1 MPDVIPRD
9 PPADVRRF
17 LRQEVRFGCPV
28 PQCRSP
34 FLEYHHFDPEWHVEH
49 HHRLEGLIPLC
60 PTHHAQAA
68 AFTVDQLR
76 QFKSTAHERPE
87 ASGRFAWLRRELV
100 GAVGGCLYHETPVLV
115 QVGSEPMVWFNR
127 DELGHALLNV
137 RMLTTPGHEMDRIRI
152 QDNDFIVRGTPTD
165 LECPPSGRLLRVR
178 YANGDYMRVEF
189 REIRSLQAASRRF
202 PQIRQD
208 ALAVVCRDWPLT
220 FVIVTMS
227 AGGTSVR
234 FGPTLTRLPRGNV
247 MKGCVVSHCSV
258 GLVFG

>member
-1 MPDVIPRD
+1 
-9 PPADVRRF
+9 
-17 LRQEVRFGCPV
+17 
-28 PQCRSP
+28 
-34 FLEYHHFDPEWHVEH
+34 
-49 HHRLEGLIPLC
+49 
-60 PTHHAQAA
+60 
-68 AFTVDQLR
+68 
-76 QFKSTAHERPE
+76 
-87 ASGRFAWLRRELV
+87 
-100 GAVGGCLYHETPVLV
+100 
-115 QVGSEPMVWFNR
+115 MVWFNR

-208 ALAVVCRDWPLT
+208 ALAVVCSDWPLT

-247 MKGCVVSHCSV
+247 MKGCVASHCSV
-258 GLVFG
+258 GLVIG